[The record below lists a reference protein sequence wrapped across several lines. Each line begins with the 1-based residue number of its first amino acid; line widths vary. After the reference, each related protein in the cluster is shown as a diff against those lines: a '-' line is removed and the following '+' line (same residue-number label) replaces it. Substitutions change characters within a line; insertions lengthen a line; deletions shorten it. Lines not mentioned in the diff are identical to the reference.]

1 MIFEIVDKMSQ
12 KVSPGGIFRRLFTC
26 PSAPEVST
34 ISDDHSDEFPVQ
46 NPTSGAKNRRGRYL
60 KKRRNEKDDR
70 FRSASNILNSPDL
83 LTLPENNRLSTSE
96 CHLLGTTSHQVQKS
110 MICLSVYETIPLS
123 HLRDNSDLQLTRNVL
138 HPSFSLFF

>member
-1 MIFEIVDKMSQ
+1 MSQ
-12 KVSPGGIFRRLFTC
+12 KVSPGGLFRRLFTC

-46 NPTSGAKNRRGRYL
+46 NPTSGGAAKNRRGRYL

-83 LTLPENNRLSTSE
+83 LTLPENSRLSNSE
-96 CHLLGTTSHQVQKS
+96 CQ
-110 MICLSVYETIPLS
+110 LSGIGSSSSSAKNKGFVYLFIKET
-123 HLRDNSDLQLTRNVL
+123 Q
-138 HPSFSLFF
+138 